1 MSSRHRRQPA
11 PVRDRSWGLTVA
23 LLLLTAVVG
32 LALWL
37 WWQQREALPPN
48 RSVASSTGGVGA
60 PDEVAPPAQ
69 PLPEAAPPAQSAGSS
84 PKYPIAPAQPGPADQ
99 ARPKPTPA
107 EIDAQVRPALDELAG
122 SQGVSEFL
130 QAGGFVQRVVAT
142 VDNLTRPHAPGAA
155 WPMQP
160 AAGQFT
166 VTGQG
171 DDRTIDPANSARYT
185 PFVRFVQ
192 AIDSARAAALYR
204 KHYPL
209 FQQAYE
215 DLGYPGQYFNDRLVA
230 VIDHLLQA
238 PEPAS
243 PPKVTRVEIKGPYAS
258 ERPWTRFE
266 FVDPELEALSSGQK
280 MMIRMG
286 VDNEQRVKAKLREVR
301 IAVAG

>member
-215 DLGYPGQYFNDRLVA
+215 ELGYPG
-230 VIDHLLQA
+230 
-238 PEPAS
+238 
-243 PPKVTRVEIKGPYAS
+243 
-258 ERPWTRFE
+258 
-266 FVDPELEALSSGQK
+266 
-280 MMIRMG
+280 
-286 VDNEQRVKAKLREVR
+286 
-301 IAVAG
+301 